1 MKKNVLKKIMA
12 AALSGAMAIGL
23 LACGSAADT
32 ANTDTSTGSTAESG
46 TEGGAQA
53 LAGDA
58 EVYWFSDVTGW
69 GPNGWEKGV
78 ASSPLLDAIKEKTGV
93 TFTIEQPPTDAD
105 TKLGLMIASND
116 LPDLISITDADTIKQ
131 LIQSGKVWSIE
142 EFLQQY
148 DPQSHLLTDFPEDI
162 KTAVVRK
169 FSGWYS
175 IPSHMCS
182 NDNRKVNPPSSQI
195 YVDNVTKGHNSA
207 IMFNQTIMDALGIT
221 QEDVQTEEGFY
232 KACELVKNSG
242 YTVDGQSVF
251 PVMLHADKWI
261 TSSLDGIIAENFGVA
276 PVDADGNFRH
286 KEMNPGYKNALK
298 FVNNLIRNGYLD
310 INSLTIDEAALKT
323 YIEGGRVFCW
333 IGNPAQ
339 SSKKETVPFVSYGP
353 ILADNGARPIVPIS
367 LQAGSGWIQ
376 TFVSKDC
383 KNPEQIAKM
392 LSFATSREGMFLNEY
407 GVEGVDYTLDENG
420 IATRTEEGNQKY
432 ETDYKKNI
440 ALWPF
445 ANTDF
450 AWSTQA
456 PPAEGTDGAVFNQVS
471 TAIGKYESTYIFDSD
486 LLSFLDGNVVEPSSD
501 LGIKVSQVKSYL
513 ESQKAKIV
521 SASTQE
527 QFEKEYESML
537 ETLKGYSI
545 EEIDTEYNKTL
556 QQNYEAFGETIEN
569 VNTELYEK

>member
-1 MKKNVLKKIMA
+1 MKRNGTNKFIA
-12 AALSGAMAIGL
+12 AAMAGVMLAGL
-23 LACGSAADT
+23 FGCGSASGV
-32 ANTDTSTGSTAESG
+32 DTSAESG
-46 TEGGAQA
+46 TAAGTESGAEA
-53 LAGDA
+53 VSAGAAD
-58 EVYWFSDVTGW
+58 VYWFSDVTGW

-78 ASSPLLDAIKEKTGV
+78 TTSPFLDAVKEETGI

-131 LIQSGKVWSIE
+131 LIQSGKVWSME
-142 EFLQQY
+142 EFLQTY
-148 DPQSHLLTDFPEDI
+148 DPESHLLTDFPEDI
-162 KTAVVRK
+162 KKAVTYK
-169 FSGWYS
+169 FGGWYS
-175 IPSHMCS
+175 VPSHMNS
-182 NDNRKVNPPSSQI
+182 NDNRKVNPPSSQV

-207 IMFNQTIMDALGIT
+207 IMFNQTIMDELGIT

-232 KACELVKNSG
+232 QACELVKNSG

-251 PVMLHADKWI
+251 PVMLHADLWI
-261 TSSLDGIIAENFGVA
+261 RQSLDGIIAETFGVS
-276 PVDADGNFRH
+276 PVDAEGNYRH
-286 KEMNPGYKNALK
+286 KELDPGYKKALK
-298 FVNNLIRNGYLD
+298 FVNNLIQKGYLD

-353 ILADNGARPIVPIS
+353 ILAETKARPIVPIS
-367 LQAGSGWIQ
+367 LQAGSDWIQ

-383 KNPEQIAKM
+383 ENPEQIAKM

-407 GVEGVDYTLDENG
+407 GVEGVDYTLDDKG
-420 IATRTEEGNQKY
+420 IATRTEEGNQRF

-471 TAIGKYESTYIFDSD
+471 TAIGKYEDTYIYDSD
-486 LLSFLDGNVVEPSSD
+486 LLSFQDGNVIEPSSD

-521 SASTQE
+521 SAPTDE

-537 ETLKGYSI
+537 ETLEGYSI
-545 EEIDTEYNKTL
+545 SEIDAEYNKTL
-556 QQNYEAFGETIEN
+556 QQNYEAYGETIEN
-569 VNTELYEK
+569 VNADLY

>member
-1 MKKNVLKKIMA
+1 MKKNYLKRVMA
-12 AALSGAMAIGL
+12 AALAGVMAMGVFG
-23 LACGSAADT
+23 CGSASA
-32 ANTDTSTGSTAESG
+32 TDTTAESG
-46 TEGGAQA
+46 TIAGTESGAQTA
-53 LAGDA
+53 SMGEA

-78 ASSPLLDAIKEKTGV
+78 TTSPFLDAVKAETGV

-131 LIQSGKVWSIE
+131 LIQSGKVWSME
-142 EFLQQY
+142 EFLQTY
-148 DPQSHLLTDFPEDI
+148 DPESHLLTDFPDDI
-162 KTAVVRK
+162 KKAVNFK
-169 FSGWYS
+169 FGGWYS
-175 IPSHMCS
+175 VPSHMNS
-182 NDNRKVNPPSSQI
+182 NDNRKVNPPSSQV

-207 IMFNQTIMDALGIT
+207 IMFNKTIMDELGIT

-242 YTVDGQSVF
+242 YMIDGQSVF

-261 TSSLDGIIAENFGVA
+261 NSSLDGIIAETFGVA
-276 PVDADGNFRH
+276 PVDADGNYRH
-286 KEMNPGYKNALK
+286 KEMNPGYKRALK
-298 FVNNLIRNGYLD
+298 FVNNLIQNGYLD
-310 INSLTIDEAALKT
+310 INSLTLDEAALKT
-323 YIEGGRVFCW
+323 YIESGRVFCW

-339 SSKKETVPFVSYGP
+339 SSKKETVPFVSFGP

-383 KNPEQIAKM
+383 EHPEQIAKM

-420 IATRTEEGNQKY
+420 IAARTEDGNKKF

-471 TAIGKYESTYIFDSD
+471 TAIGKYEDTYIFDSD
-486 LLSFLDGNVVEPSSD
+486 LLSFQDGNVIEPSSD

-521 SASTQE
+521 SASSDE
-527 QFEKEYESML
+527 QFEKEYKSML
-537 ETLKGYSI
+537 ETLEGYSI
-545 EEIDTEYNKTL
+545 ADIDAEYNKTL
-556 QQNYEAFGETIEN
+556 QQNYEAYGEKIET
-569 VNTELYEK
+569 VNAGIYEN

>member
-1 MKKNVLKKIMA
+1 MKRNSTYKFIA
-12 AALSGAMAIGL
+12 AAMAGVMLTGL
-23 LACGSAADT
+23 FGCGSASGV
-32 ANTDTSTGSTAESG
+32 DTSAESG
-46 TEGGAQA
+46 TAAGTESGAEA
-53 LAGDA
+53 ASAGAAD
-58 EVYWFSDVTGW
+58 VYWFSDVTGW

-78 ASSPLLDAIKEKTGV
+78 TTSPFLDAVKEETGI

-131 LIQSGKVWSIE
+131 LIQSGKVWSME
-142 EFLQQY
+142 EFLQTY
-148 DPQSHLLTDFPEDI
+148 DPESHLLTDFPEDI
-162 KTAVVRK
+162 KKAVTYK
-169 FSGWYS
+169 FGGWYS
-175 IPSHMCS
+175 VPSHMNS
-182 NDNRKVNPPSSQI
+182 NDNRKVNPPSSQV

-207 IMFNQTIMDALGIT
+207 IMFNQTIMDELGIT

-232 KACELVKNSG
+232 QACELVKNSG

-251 PVMLHADKWI
+251 PVMLHADLWI
-261 TSSLDGIIAENFGVA
+261 RQSLDGIIAETFGVS
-276 PVDADGNFRH
+276 PVDAEGNYRH
-286 KEMNPGYKNALK
+286 KELDPGYKKALK
-298 FVNNLIRNGYLD
+298 FVNNLIQKGYLD

-323 YIEGGRVFCW
+323 YTEGGRVFCW

-353 ILADNGARPIVPIS
+353 ILAETKARPIVPIS

-383 KNPEQIAKM
+383 ENPEQIAKM

-407 GVEGVDYTLDENG
+407 GVEGVDYTLDDKG
-420 IATRTEEGNQKY
+420 IATRTEEGNQRF

-456 PPAEGTDGAVFNQVS
+456 SPAEGTDGAVMNQIC
-471 TAIGKYESTYIFDSD
+471 TAIGKYEDTYIYDSD
-486 LLSFLDGNVVEPSSD
+486 LLSFQDGNVIEPSSD

-521 SASTQE
+521 SAATDE

-537 ETLKGYSI
+537 ETLEGYSI
-545 EEIDTEYNKTL
+545 TEIDAEYNKTL
-556 QQNYEAFGETIEN
+556 QQNYEAYGETIEN
-569 VNTELYEK
+569 VNADLY

>member
-1 MKKNVLKKIMA
+1 MKRNSTYKFIA
-12 AALSGAMAIGL
+12 AAMAGVMLTGL
-23 LACGSAADT
+23 FGCGSASGV
-32 ANTDTSTGSTAESG
+32 DTSAESG
-46 TEGGAQA
+46 TAAGTESGAEA
-53 LAGDA
+53 ASAGAAD
-58 EVYWFSDVTGW
+58 VYWFSDVTGW

-78 ASSPLLDAIKEKTGV
+78 TTSPFLDAVKEETGI

-131 LIQSGKVWSIE
+131 LIQSGKVWSME
-142 EFLQQY
+142 EFLQTY
-148 DPQSHLLTDFPEDI
+148 DPESHLLTDFPEDI
-162 KTAVVRK
+162 KKAVTYK
-169 FSGWYS
+169 FGGWYS
-175 IPSHMCS
+175 VPSHMNS
-182 NDNRKVNPPSSQI
+182 NDNRKVNPPSSQV

-207 IMFNQTIMDALGIT
+207 IMFNQTIMDELGIT

-232 KACELVKNSG
+232 QACELVKNSG

-251 PVMLHADKWI
+251 PVMLHADLWI
-261 TSSLDGIIAENFGVA
+261 RQSLDGIIAETFGVS
-276 PVDADGNFRH
+276 PVDAEGNYRH
-286 KEMNPGYKNALK
+286 KELDPGYKKALK
-298 FVNNLIRNGYLD
+298 FVNNLIQKGYLD

-323 YIEGGRVFCW
+323 YTEGGRVFCW

-353 ILADNGARPIVPIS
+353 ILAETKARPIVPIS

-383 KNPEQIAKM
+383 ENPEQIAKM

-407 GVEGVDYTLDENG
+407 GVEGVDYTLDDKG
-420 IATRTEEGNQKY
+420 IATRTEEGNQRF

-456 PPAEGTDGAVFNQVS
+456 SPAEGTDGAVMNQIC
-471 TAIGKYESTYIFDSD
+471 TAIGKYEDTYIYDSD
-486 LLSFLDGNVVEPSSD
+486 LLSFQDGNVIEPSSD

-521 SASTQE
+521 SATTDE

-537 ETLKGYSI
+537 ETLEGYSI
-545 EEIDTEYNKTL
+545 TEIDAEYNKTL
-556 QQNYEAFGETIEN
+556 QQNYEAYGETIEN
-569 VNTELYEK
+569 VNADLY